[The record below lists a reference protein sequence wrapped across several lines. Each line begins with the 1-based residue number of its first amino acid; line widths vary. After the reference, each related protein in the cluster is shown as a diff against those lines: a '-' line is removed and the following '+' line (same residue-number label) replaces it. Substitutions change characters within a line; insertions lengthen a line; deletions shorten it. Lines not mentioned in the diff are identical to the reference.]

1 MSEILKNIISLLDQ
15 KDRKKIKILVA
26 FTFIGAL
33 LESFGLA
40 AFIPIIEF
48 VSGESLI
55 GISKYFENLD
65 IISLSNIN
73 PIFILVSLLFLIFLI
88 KNFYLAFFFWYESKF
103 VFQAKAN
110 LINNLFSNYIFKNY
124 NFHVNNNSSKLISN
138 LTVETDIFGNCLSS
152 LIAIIVES
160 ILLIIL
166 FGFIFFL
173 NPFVS
178 LVLFSLSFFFLYFL
192 YIMLRKI
199 TKKLGGDRVVVDAIR
214 QKTLQQSFNGI
225 KEIIVFDNR
234 EYFVRYFGKLID
246 NIKSFVIKFTFINK
260 LQKILV
266 EMFVIISIIFFI
278 ILLVHQG
285 YDHSKITALIGVYL
299 IAIIKIVPSINKTV
313 TAINYLQYA
322 SKSLHTL
329 NQEMYIK
336 TQKDKTNE
344 ILSEKNKINFNQK
357 INFVN
362 VSFKYSEKNVLEDI
376 TFELKKNSFIGLIGE
391 SGSGKST
398 LCNLMLG
405 LYEPST
411 GQILSDGEDI
421 FKNPKSYQSL
431 IGYVPQSIFL
441 LDDTIKNNIAFGID
455 EKNILE
461 KNIIE
466 TIKYSSLKNF
476 VEKLPNKLNQFVGE
490 RGIKI
495 SGGEKQRIGIARA
508 LYRNPQ
514 LLILDEP
521 TTALDRNSEK
531 KIINEIE
538 LLKNNTTIF
547 LITHK
552 MENLKNADYIFKIEN
567 NKLVKIK

>member
-178 LVLFSLSFFFLYFL
+178 LVLFSLSFFFLYFF

-466 TIKYSSLKNF
+466 TIKYSSLENF

-490 RGIKI
+490 GGIKI

-521 TTALDRNSEK
+521 TTALDRNTEK

>member
-1 MSEILKNIISLLDQ
+1 
-15 KDRKKIKILVA
+15 
-26 FTFIGAL
+26 
-33 LESFGLA
+33 
-40 AFIPIIEF
+40 
-48 VSGESLI
+48 
-55 GISKYFENLD
+55 
-65 IISLSNIN
+65 
-73 PIFILVSLLFLIFLI
+73 
-88 KNFYLAFFFWYESKF
+88 
-103 VFQAKAN
+103 
-110 LINNLFSNYIFKNY
+110 
-124 NFHVNNNSSKLISN
+124 
-138 LTVETDIFGNCLSS
+138 
-152 LIAIIVES
+152 
-160 ILLIIL
+160 
-166 FGFIFFL
+166 
-173 NPFVS
+173 
-178 LVLFSLSFFFLYFL
+178 
-192 YIMLRKI
+192 MLRKI

-246 NIKSFVIKFTFINK
+246 NIKSFVIKFTFTNK

-490 RGIKI
+490 GGIKI

-521 TTALDRNSEK
+521 TTALDRNTEK

>member
-1 MSEILKNIISLLDQ
+1 MSKILKYIISLLDQ
-15 KDRKKIKILVA
+15 KDKKKIKILVI
-26 FTFIGAL
+26 FTFIAAI
-33 LESFGLA
+33 LESIGLA

-48 VSGESLI
+48 VSGESVI
-55 GISKYFENLD
+55 GIGKYFENLN
-65 IISLSNIN
+65 ITGLININ
-73 PIFILVSLLFLIFLI
+73 PIFILVGILFIIFLI
-88 KNFYLAFFFWYESKF
+88 KNFYLSFFYWYESKF

-110 LINNLFSNYIFKNY
+110 VINNLFRNYIFKDY
-124 NFHVNNNSSKLISN
+124 NFHVNKNSSKLISN
-138 LTVETDIFGNCLSS
+138 LTVETDIFENCLSL
-152 LIAIIVES
+152 LITIIVES

-166 FGFIFFL
+166 FAFIFFL

-178 LVLFSLSFFFLYFL
+178 IILFLFSFFFLYST
-192 YIMLRKI
+192 YIILRKR
-199 TKKLGGDRVVVDAIR
+199 TKKLGGDRVEVDAIR

-278 ILLVHQG
+278 ILLVNQG
-285 YDHSKITALIGVYL
+285 YDYSKITALIGVYL
-299 IAIIKIVPSINKTV
+299 IAIIKIIPSINKTV
-313 TAINYLQYA
+313 MAVNYLQYA
-322 SKSLHTL
+322 SKSLQTL
-329 NQEMYIK
+329 NQEMYFKI
-336 TQKDKTNE
+336 QKNKVSE
-344 ILSEKNKINFNQK
+344 KLSEKSKINFNQK
-357 INFVN
+357 INFID
-362 VSFKYSEKNVLEDI
+362 VSFKYSEKNILENI
-376 TFELKKNSFIGLIGE
+376 NFELKKNSFVGLIGE
-391 SGSGKST
+391 TGSGKST
-398 LCNLMLG
+398 LSNLMLG
-405 LYEPST
+405 LYEPSS
-411 GQILSDGEDI
+411 GQILSDGDDI

-431 IGYVPQSIFL
+431 IGYVPQNIFL

-455 EKNILE
+455 EENIIE

-466 TIKYSSLKNF
+466 TIKYSSLENF
-476 VEKLPNKLNQFVGE
+476 VNKLPNKLNQFVGE

-508 LYRNPQ
+508 LYRNPK

-521 TTALDRNSEK
+521 TSALDGNTEK

-538 LLKNNTTIF
+538 SLKNNTTIF